1 MTYSM
6 LGIPDLHYSP
16 EFAQTHVHWV
26 SDAIQPCRPVTPF
39 SFVPPVFPSIG
50 VFPSESALCIRWL
63 EYWSFS
69 FSISPSNK
77 YYRVDFPQDWLVCS
91 PCCPRDS
98 QVSCPA
104 PQFEGISSLVLSFFF
119 FFFVQLSHL
128 YMITGKTIASACC
141 PRVIINFSLTYLGG
155 KGWCQIY
162 LMIGSEVQKAIL
174 LKLISSYSSALPQWK
189 AGG

>member
-1 MTYSM
+1 MQLTTNFLQIFPTCLLLLFSFTLPCLTLCNPMTCSM

-39 SFVPPVFPSIG
+39 SFLPPVFPSIG

-98 QVSCPA
+98 SILPSTTVWRH
-104 PQFEGISSLVLSFFF
+104 QFFGAQLFFF
-119 FFFVQLSHL
+119 FFCPAFTPIHDYWKNHSFCLLSQGN
-128 YMITGKTIASACC
+128 Y
-141 PRVIINFSLTYLGG
+141 
-155 KGWCQIY
+155 
-162 LMIGSEVQKAIL
+162 
-174 LKLISSYSSALPQWK
+174 
-189 AGG
+189 